1 MTYFPY
7 FPMIWILDEISII
20 FLGAE
25 IHPFKSMDF
34 PTGHHKAPRG
44 TWRRCINR
52 CDEGVMTMT
61 PGRSVTQLGILPT
74 KRRNPWEN
82 HGKTM
87 RIHEQKCEGKISE
100 VGIAIKIDDIQE
112 KRRFY
117 HQNWRCSQQF
127 SGHPSHPSHP
137 SPACV
142 HEPRVSIT

>member
-1 MTYFPY
+1 
-7 FPMIWILDEISII
+7 
-20 FLGAE
+20 
-25 IHPFKSMDF
+25 
-34 PTGHHKAPRG
+34 
-44 TWRRCINR
+44 
-52 CDEGVMTMT
+52 
-61 PGRSVTQLGILPT
+61 
-74 KRRNPWEN
+74 
-82 HGKTM
+82 M

>member
-1 MTYFPY
+1 
-7 FPMIWILDEISII
+7 
-20 FLGAE
+20 
-25 IHPFKSMDF
+25 
-34 PTGHHKAPRG
+34 
-44 TWRRCINR
+44 
-52 CDEGVMTMT
+52 MT

-112 KRRFY
+112 KRGFY

-127 SGHPSHPSHP
+127 SGHPSHHLSSQRDGPNLARSTQRLSASLRMVRTAHKGALHSEKIFP
-137 SPACV
+137 GPAEKCGSN
-142 HEPRVSIT
+142 PKMFIGFPICGGMNIRNYQLF